1 MAVVSEE
8 SRVGVTRAVVSGE
21 SGVGVTRAVVSD
33 WGYLDTSIEFEE
45 AGSVQ
50 ELTAV
55 ELKVII
61 NKALLDLYGEVGCSI
76 QVDVLRCDTESI
88 RFILRTPYRSLVHVW
103 SALTLCGVY
112 KEHTLAFRVHMVS
125 DHLMTLAHL
134 DRKCT
139 R

>member
-1 MAVVSEE
+1 MAVVSEGH
-8 SRVGVTRAVVSGE
+8 VGVTRAVVSNW
-21 SGVGVTRAVVSD
+21 A
-33 WGYLDTSIEFEE
+33 YLDASIEFEEEE

-55 ELKVII
+55 EVKVIV

-76 QVDVLRCDTESI
+76 QVDVLRCDSGSR
-88 RFILRTPYRSLVHVW
+88 RFILRTPHRSLVRVW
-103 SALTLCGVY
+103 SALTLCSAY

-134 DRKCT
+134 DRKST